1 MILSLDVDD
10 HHDAHEKQGSP
21 GFLLPAAELRTA
33 FVAPHHY
40 LEDSGL
46 FRQAPNAKTLREV
59 ADLSDFLPIAPTSIT
74 SMTPIATQTPVCHKR
89 AGKRSPAGLM

>member
-33 FVAPHHY
+33 FVVPHQY

-46 FRQAPNAKTLREV
+46 LRQAPNAKTLREV
-59 ADLSDFLPIAPTSIT
+59 ADLSDFSADRANFHHINDLSLRKRRFATSAPAS
-74 SMTPIATQTPVCHKR
+74 AVQPV
-89 AGKRSPAGLM
+89 